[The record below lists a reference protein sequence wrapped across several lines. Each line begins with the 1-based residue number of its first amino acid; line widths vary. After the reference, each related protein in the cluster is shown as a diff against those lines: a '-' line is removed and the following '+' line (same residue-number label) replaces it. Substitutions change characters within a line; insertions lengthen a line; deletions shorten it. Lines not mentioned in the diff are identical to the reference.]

1 MSTTR
6 LGDDALE
13 LIDLSLGTAEG
24 TEPLLGQLTG
34 TLVLAVSEQ
43 FDDTTLV
50 GGEAI

>member
-13 LIDLSLGTAEG
+13 LIDLSLGTAKG